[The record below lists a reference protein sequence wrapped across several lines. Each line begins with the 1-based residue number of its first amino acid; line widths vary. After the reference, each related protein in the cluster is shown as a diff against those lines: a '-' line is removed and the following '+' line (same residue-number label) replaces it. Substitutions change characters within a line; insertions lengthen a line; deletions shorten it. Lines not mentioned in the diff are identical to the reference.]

1 MTLVTSVDSKR
12 RFQIG
17 VPAPV
22 IQRLSL
28 VGEEHIQES
37 FWPG

>member
-28 VGEEHIQES
+28 VGEES
-37 FWPG
+37 DRRGVW